1 MVFGG
6 IEKFTLIDYPGKIA
20 CMVYTIGC
28 NFRCPY
34 CHNPELVDETVEF
47 AWPEEKVLEFLEGRK
62 KMLDGLVVTGGEP
75 TIHGADLLAFLARVK
90 ALGLLV
96 KLDSNGTNPKIL
108 AEALE
113 RKLVD
118 YVAMDIKSPVGSY
131 SRTVARPVDGV
142 AIRESIALLM
152 GSKIGYEFRTTLI
165 KQMQS
170 PADIEEILREI
181 RGAKRYFLQKFV
193 PTKLLNPQFRRKVTY
208 SDDELA
214 RFQKLAANYVDY
226 CGIR

>member
-1 MVFGG
+1 
-6 IEKFTLIDYPGKIA
+6 
-20 CMVYTIGC
+20 MVYTIGC

-90 ALGLLV
+90 AKGLLV
-96 KLDSNGTNPKIL
+96 KLDSNGTHPEIL
-108 AEALE
+108 REALA

-118 YVAMDIKSPVGSY
+118 YIAMDIKSPVASY
-131 SRTVARPVDGV
+131 SKTVARPVDGA
-142 AIRESIALLM
+142 AIRASIKLLM
-152 GSKIGYEFRTTLI
+152 GAGIEYEFRTTLI

-170 PADIEEILREI
+170 PADIEDILQEI

-193 PTKLLNPQFRRKVTY
+193 PTKLLNPQFRKKVSY
-208 SDDELA
+208 GDDELA
-214 RFQKLAANYVDY
+214 RFQKMALTYVDY